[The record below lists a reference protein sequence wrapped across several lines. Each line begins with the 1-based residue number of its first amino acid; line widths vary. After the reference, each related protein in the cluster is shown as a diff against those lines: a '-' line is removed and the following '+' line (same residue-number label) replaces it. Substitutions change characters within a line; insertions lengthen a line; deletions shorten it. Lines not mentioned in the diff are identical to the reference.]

1 MGNKDQR
8 EAMTAFLNTFSRGK
22 RGPRGQFLADD
33 VVANHWRWGYREIV
47 GKEALIKEYLNPL
60 LESFPDLDF
69 KMIEYYMGD
78 DFVVLRGEFNGTFS
92 GPWAGCQPHGKPV
105 RWKAHDIYEFKDGID
120 RYLKSHGN
128 GVRDLGE
135 LIEFNELGKAEV
147 MPYFGQEILKQAV
160 EKGPLSERV
169 YKKALKRCGRL
180 SRK

>member
-1 MGNKDQR
+1 MKTYPKRRVNVGNKDQR

-105 RWKAHDIYEFKDGID
+105 RWKAHDIYEFKDGKVV
-120 RYLKSHGN
+120 RVWLGN
-128 GVRDLGE
+128 DTLNVARQLGA
-135 LIEFNELGKAEV
+135 LPDDGK
-147 MPYFGQEILKQAV
+147 PW
-160 EKGPLSERV
+160 
-169 YKKALKRCGRL
+169 
-180 SRK
+180 